1 MSYLEA
7 IESTPLVELNRAR
20 VEQRVSA
27 TLADARAWPQLVPLL
42 PLDVRQWLL
51 DARFAARARHAELA
65 AASVDGAGERAE
77 SGDGRARARE
87 LTAVELYPIVV
98 QLADAAEVPW
108 AITQEHCER
117 FVDVFDAT
125 ARAR

>member
-65 AASVDGAGERAE
+65 GSATAAAATGG
-77 SGDGRARARE
+77 
-87 LTAVELYPIVV
+87 
-98 QLADAAEVPW
+98 ADAARE
-108 AITQEHCER
+108 AHGR
-117 FVDVFDAT
+117 
-125 ARAR
+125 